1 MPGQMTRLLYLTSA
15 SPSKNDLV
23 EIERC
28 PMELASISLVVA
40 GFA

>member
-1 MPGQMTRLLYLTSA
+1 MQCLQKIAAGQL
-15 SPSKNDLV
+15 

-28 PMELASISLVVA
+28 PMELASSSLVVA